1 MSFLKENKLQAFIFC
16 FAFLLFANT
25 LNHDYA
31 WDDSIVITENPT
43 VKKGFKGIPE
53 LFIKSNSDYKADKY
67 GYRPITLTSFAI
79 EYAIFGQNPK
89 AGHFFNVICFSLL
102 CVLIYTVLSKI
113 FSSYSNL
120 LPFVATLVFIVHPIH
135 CEVVANIKSRDEI
148 FAFLFSL
155 LSLHSMIK
163 FADNKKIKY
172 LLYSV
177 FLFILAFLSKESAIV
192 FFALIPLTL
201 FYRQGFAQIKRI
213 FVPILTMSGLLL
225 LCLVIVRTYTT
236 SKVGVDLSKGAG
248 IFYENGILGNSFF
261 HTDKLVEKLAN
272 ATLLLFLY
280 LKNFIWPAQLVY
292 FSGYNQ
298 IPVANWTDISVLLS
312 AILFASLLVCAFI
325 NRNKKPEL
333 LYSVVFYFVS
343 ISIYLH
349 IAKTLADTMADRF
362 FFVPSLAMILC
373 FIFLLEILFKKSI
386 KTISL
391 NAILKNN
398 IHSLLKYSVGFILC
412 VLSLVTFSRNKVW
425 KNNETLISND
435 MPKLEN
441 CARAHQYFADML
453 QEKLNTAYNV
463 TREEEMIFHYKKS
476 INISDASYYSYLKLS
491 MYYNKTNRIN
501 EAINLLDT
509 MMLKFPKQ
517 ADVYYTMGEA
527 YYKKQDFS
535 KSINFLNES
544 KILAPNVAT
553 TFFHLSLALSKN
565 KQFSEA
571 LSTINECEQKFG
583 ASANTIE
590 IRSEILFDSGDINK
604 STEAL
609 LQLLNYGRD
618 ASGVYRQI
626 IGRYQ
631 LLKMDAEAM
640 KYYKMAREKGI
651 L

>member
-79 EYAIFGQNPK
+79 EYGLFGQNPK

-120 LPFVATLVFIVHPIH
+120 LPFVATLVFIAHPIH

-163 FADNKKIKY
+163 FSENRKTKY
-172 LLYSV
+172 LLHSA

-192 FFALIPLTL
+192 FLALIPLTL
-201 FYRQGFAQIKRI
+201 FYIQGFTQIKRI
-213 FVPILTMSGLLL
+213 LVPVLIMSGLLL
-225 LCLVIVRTYTT
+225 LCVLTVKTYTS

-272 ATLLLFLY
+272 AALLLLLY
-280 LKNFIWPAQLVY
+280 LKNFVLPTQLVY

-298 IPVANWTDISVLLS
+298 IPVAKWTDISVIFS
-312 AILFASLLVCAFI
+312 AILFASLLVYAI
-325 NRNKKPEL
+325 VKRSKKPEL
-333 LYSVVFYFVS
+333 FYSVVFYFVS

-349 IAKTLADTMADRF
+349 IVKTLADTMADRF

-373 FIFLLEILFKKSI
+373 FVFLLEILFKKSI

-391 NAILKNN
+391 NTLLKNN
-398 IHSLLKYSVGFILC
+398 TYGLLKYSTGFILC
-412 VLSLVTFSRNKVW
+412 LLSLVTFSRNKVW
-425 KNNETLISND
+425 KNNEALISND

-441 CARAHQYFADML
+441 CARAHQYYADML
-453 QEKLNTAYNV
+453 QEKLNVVYNA
-463 TREEEMIFHYKKS
+463 TREDEMIMHYKKS
-476 INISDASYYSYLKLS
+476 ISISNASYYSYLKLS
-491 MYYNKTNRIN
+491 MYYNKINRIN
-501 EAINLLDT
+501 EAISLLDT
-509 MMLKFPKQ
+509 MLLKFPKQ
-517 ADVYYTMGEA
+517 ADVYYTIGEA
-527 YYKKQDFS
+527 YYKKQEYQ
-535 KSINFLNES
+535 KSISYLKES

-553 TFFHLSLALSKN
+553 TFFYLSLALSKN
-565 KQFSEA
+565 KQYTEA
-571 LSTINECEQKFG
+571 LSNITECEQKFG
-583 ASANTIE
+583 INANTIE
-590 IRSEILFDSGDINK
+590 IKSEILFDSGEINK
-604 STEAL
+604 STETL

-618 ASGVYRQI
+618 ATGVYKQV

-631 LLKMDAEAM
+631 LLKMDTEAM